1 MIKLI
6 LIAFLCF
13 ALSGPVY
20 GDSEEEEPA
29 KSDCLT
35 AGSAKIKLSINVPPG
50 ACGCPDDDD
59 EEAAS
64 LCLGLENSQKIS
76 DAVQNIIKS
85 NEDSYDVIQK
95 LKLHRF
101 MYGMEYN
108 DFSANIK
115 DNDFDL
121 VGFAE
126 LKELVEKYKI
136 CKKECKVY
144 YTLRKSLRDDSASAT
159 VEEIKNADGK
169 TKTITVT
176 GKLVILGD
184 SINEVQEKM
193 VKDIQ
198 VTGVTIKATTLIAD
212 VNLMNALWHGKK
224 LRIEATNLVTVANR
238 VIDVS
243 ACMYYLTLVCSCND
257 FLLSFFNSR
266 R

>member
-1 MIKLI
+1 LYSIITMIKLI

-13 ALSGPVY
+13 ALNGPVY
-20 GDSEEEEPA
+20 GHSEEEEPA
-29 KSDCLT
+29 KPDCLT

-59 EEAAS
+59 EDGAS

-76 DAVQNIIKS
+76 DAIQNIIKS
-85 NEDSYDVIQK
+85 NGDSYDVIQK

-115 DNDFDL
+115 ENDFDL

-126 LKELVEKYKI
+126 LKELVEKYRI

-144 YTLRKSLRDDSASAT
+144 YTLRKSLRDDSASAV
-159 VEEIKNADGK
+159 VEEIVNDDN
-169 TKTITVT
+169 TKTIVVT
-176 GKLVILGD
+176 GNLVILGD
-184 SINEVQEKM
+184 AINEIQEKM
-193 VKDIQ
+193 VRDIQ
-198 VTGVTIKATTLIAD
+198 ITGVTIKASTLIAD
-212 VNLMNALWHGKK
+212 ANLMNALWHGKK
-224 LRIEATNLVTVANR
+224 LRIEASNLVTVASR

-243 ACMYYLTLVCSCND
+243 ACMYYLSLVC
-257 FLLSFFNSR
+257 R
-266 R
+266 